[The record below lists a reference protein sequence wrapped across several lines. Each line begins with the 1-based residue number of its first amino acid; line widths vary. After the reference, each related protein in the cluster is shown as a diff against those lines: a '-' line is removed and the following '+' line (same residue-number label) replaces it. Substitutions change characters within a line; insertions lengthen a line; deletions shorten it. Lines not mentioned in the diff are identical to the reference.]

1 MDTRGILR
9 PQQVGRAFTLERAEP
24 SPPLERIVAG
34 HWAVAWQLP
43 PGVVR
48 RSEVLPHPALH
59 LTVEPHG
66 VLVYGVPLALDVRTL
81 ADAGFAVGTRFHPG
95 GFGGLVDRP
104 VAELTG
110 RVLPAAEVFGA
121 DGARLERAAA
131 EAGSTAA
138 RIAVLEAFLR
148 ERLPE
153 PTAESA
159 LVRAV
164 VDDIATAQPGTTV
177 AALAARHA
185 VSTRT
190 LQRLFARHVGVGP
203 KWVLRRLRMHAALEG
218 LARGSHTDWTRF
230 ALDLGYFDHA
240 HFIRDF
246 RAVVGRT
253 PAQYAR
259 EAAAPAG
266 RDAA

>member
-9 PQQVGRAFTLERAEP
+9 PRQVGRAFTLERAQP
-24 SPPLERIVAG
+24 SPPLGRIVAG
-34 HWAVAWQLP
+34 HWAVAWELP
-43 PGVVR
+43 PGAVH
-48 RSEVLPHPALH
+48 RSEVLAHPALH
-59 LTVEPHG
+59 LAVEEAG
-66 VLVYGVPLALDVRTL
+66 VFVYGVPLQLDVRTL
-81 ADAGFAVGTRFHPG
+81 AGSGFAVGTRFHPG
-95 GFGGLVDRP
+95 GFGGLVDGP

-110 RVLPAAEVFGA
+110 RVLPAAEVFGP
-121 DGARLERAAA
+121 DGERLERDAAQAAMTA
-131 EAGSTAA
+131 E

-153 PTAESA
+153 PTAESV

-164 VDDIATAQPGTTV
+164 VDDIASADPGTSV

-218 LARGSHTDWTRF
+218 LERGAQTDWTRF

-259 EAAAPAG
+259 EAAAPA
-266 RDAA
+266 DVAAS